1 MCISKKFK
9 EDKGMEKGIVVVL
22 VAAVVAIAGVV
33 ISKKRNE

>member
-1 MCISKKFK
+1 MCISKKSK

-22 VAAVVAIAGVV
+22 VAAVMAIAGVV